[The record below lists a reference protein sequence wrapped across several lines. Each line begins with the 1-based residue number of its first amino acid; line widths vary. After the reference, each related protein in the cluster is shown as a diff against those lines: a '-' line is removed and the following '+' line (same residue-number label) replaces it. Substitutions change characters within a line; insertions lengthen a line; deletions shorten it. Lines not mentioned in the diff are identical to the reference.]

1 MHIGKRQP
9 EFLRQDSRT
18 QNIKEDI
25 IVTED
30 PNEDPITE
38 DLQGNRLTKDPKEGS
53 ITEDFNRTLLLK
65 APIEL
70 TTDQKEYQQ

>member
-1 MHIGKRQP
+1 MYSGKRQL

-25 IVTED
+25 IITED
-30 PNEDPITE
+30 HNEDPITV
-38 DLQGNRLTKDPKEGS
+38 DPQWNRLTKDRKKGP
-53 ITEDFNRTLLLK
+53 ITEDFKRTLSLK

-70 TTDQKEYQQ
+70 RTDQKEYQQ

>member
-1 MHIGKRQP
+1 MYIGQRQP

-18 QNIKEDI
+18 QDIKEDI
-25 IVTED
+25 IITKD

-38 DLQGNRLTKDPKEGS
+38 DPQWNRLTKDPKKGPT
-53 ITEDFNRTLLLK
+53 TEDFKRTLLIK

-70 TTDQKEYQQ
+70 RTDQKEHQQ